1 MTLSEMRERSHD
13 QVSYFYDED
22 TGLQAIIAIYD
33 TRLGPAV
40 GGTRI
45 WDYDDENDA
54 LRDALRLSQAMAYK
68 TATAGLNLGGGKAV
82 ILGDPDDVKT
92 PELLREYGRVVDDFG
107 GRFITGEDVN
117 VDTDDLKTIE
127 EETPY
132 VGGQD
137 IGYGAEVTALGVLR
151 GMRACLDEVR
161 GTDSLDDVEVVVQ
174 GCGKV
179 GSALVDELVEE
190 GSTVTVSDVDSEK
203 VDRLVDAHGVDVVPP
218 EDVYATTC
226 DVFAPCA
233 LGGVINDDTVPQL
246 DCDVVAGSA
255 NNALEERRHAEALHE
270 RGILYAP
277 DYVVNAGGLIA
288 GFVEAWGGTREDAIE
303 EVEEIRERVER
314 IIEIADDEG
323 ITTVAAADR
332 YAEQRM
338 AEAESED

>member
-1 MTLSEMRERSHD
+1 MTLSEMRERSHE
-13 QVSYFYDED
+13 QVSYFYDDE

-45 WDYDDENDA
+45 WDYEDGGDA

-68 TATAGLNLGGGKAV
+68 TATAGLDLGGGKAV

-92 PELLREYGRVVDDFG
+92 PELLREYGRVVDGFG

-132 VGGQD
+132 IGGQD
-137 IGYGAEVTALGVLR
+137 IGYGAEVTAHGVLQ
-151 GMRACLDEVR
+151 GMRACLDEVH
-161 GTDSLDDVEVVVQ
+161 GTDSLDGVEVVVQ

-190 GSTVTVSDVDSEK
+190 GAAVTVSDIDSEK
-203 VDRLVDAHGVDVVPP
+203 VDRLVETHGADSVPP
-218 EDVYATTC
+218 EDVYATNC

-233 LGGVINDDTVPQL
+233 LGGIINDDTVPQL
-246 DCDVVAGSA
+246 D
-255 NNALEERRHAEALHE
+255 
-270 RGILYAP
+270 
-277 DYVVNAGGLIA
+277 
-288 GFVEAWGGTREDAIE
+288 
-303 EVEEIRERVER
+303 
-314 IIEIADDEG
+314 
-323 ITTVAAADR
+323 
-332 YAEQRM
+332 
-338 AEAESED
+338 